1 MDCFPG
7 FLCLD
12 SYISIDVHLVG
23 WWVFP
28 VHSILALSCHLKAVF
43 IIYVIAFP
51 FAFTKNCPL
60 HMSRKG
66 GWGLSHQEQQ
76 ALRKEGEER
85 FKKKCRRFISD
96 GNAMCVWQR
105 THAGLIVAT
114 WFNAAALSYSSC
126 GWLPFHICSSPWSQ
140 GMWTALVAVC
150 PYNLIGQ
157 HQKYGE
163 LGARH
168 YVGLVPLTLGL
179 EFSFLRQG
187 LTCVVVAI
195 LKLMM

>member
-1 MDCFPG
+1 MWLLFLLHLQRTALCICPG
-7 FLCLD
+7 
-12 SYISIDVHLVG
+12 
-23 WWVFP
+23 
-28 VHSILALSCHLKAVF
+28 KAV
-43 IIYVIAFP
+43 
-51 FAFTKNCPL
+51 
-60 HMSRKG
+60 
-66 GWGLSHQEQQ
+66 
-76 ALRKEGEER
+76 EGSVTRNSKHWER
-85 FKKKCRRFISD
+85 REKRDLKKCRRFISD

-168 YVGLVPLTLGL
+168 YVGLIPLTLGL
-179 EFSFLRQG
+179 EFYFLRQG

-195 LKLMM
+195 LKLICKTRLIW